1 MKSIQLNTLELITK
15 ELANLPK
22 EYASK
27 NFASEA
33 EAIAVI
39 REEYLELEKEV
50 FWGKK
55 KIEKEL
61 FEESFKDSFSYNKD
75 LPQKIWKDKMRAE
88 AVQLAAMTLRFIQ
101 ECCGLTIHDLKVGG
115 KYEISYH
122 RHGIIDTQV
131 FEVTKITNY
140 TLFAMPFELNHYE
153 VTFIKEIV

>member
-15 ELANLPK
+15 ELANLPH

-27 NFASEA
+27 NFASKA

-39 REEYLELEKEV
+39 REEYLELENEV

-55 KIEKEL
+55 KAADTKE
-61 FEESFKDSFSYNKD
+61 
-75 LPQKIWKDKMRAE
+75 WKDKMRAE

-153 VTFIKEIV
+153 VTFIKEV

>member
-55 KIEKEL
+55 AVEK
-61 FEESFKDSFSYNKD
+61 
-75 LPQKIWKDKMRAE
+75 R
-88 AVQLAAMTLRFIQ
+88 
-101 ECCGLTIHDLKVGG
+101 TI
-115 KYEISYH
+115 
-122 RHGIIDTQV
+122 
-131 FEVTKITNY
+131 
-140 TLFAMPFELNHYE
+140 
-153 VTFIKEIV
+153 